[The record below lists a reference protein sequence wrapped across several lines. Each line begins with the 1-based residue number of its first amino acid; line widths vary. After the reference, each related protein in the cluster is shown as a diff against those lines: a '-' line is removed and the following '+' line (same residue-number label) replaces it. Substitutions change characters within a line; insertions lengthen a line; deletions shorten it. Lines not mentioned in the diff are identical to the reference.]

1 MYCEICQ
8 FQQKPDRRDLLV
20 RHMETSEKDCRKG
33 TIVWR
38 ENQFWVTTSPK
49 SDEVNFDWEI
59 PNHPVP
65 PEPEI
70 TFPKTYRPNVTQ
82 VGGPAA

>member
-8 FQQKPDRRDLLV
+8 FHQRPDRKDLLI
-20 RHMETSEKDCRKG
+20 RHMETSQTDCRQG

-38 ENQFWVTTSPK
+38 ENQFWVTRNPK
-49 SDEVNFDWEI
+49 SDEVKFDWEI
-59 PNHPVP
+59 PKHPVP
-65 PEPEI
+65 PAPEI

-82 VGGPAA
+82 GGGPKV